1 VNDSEIVEKTIFV
14 TGATGYVGGRLV
26 PTLLRDGY
34 TVRCLAREPRK
45 LEARPWRS
53 DLKVE
58 VVAGDLSDITQLA
71 EQLAGCSSAYF
82 LVHSMEA
89 SGGKYAERDLELA
102 SHFAQAAAIAC
113 VRRII
118 YLGGLGELGDGLSR
132 HLRSRRD
139 VEAMLAS
146 TGVPVTTFRAA
157 MIIGSG
163 SASFEILRYLV
174 ERLPVMVTPSWV
186 TTESQPVAI
195 IDVLH
200 WLVRCLKVPATIG
213 QTLEIGGP
221 DILPYRDLM
230 RIMAE
235 ELHIPKRLIVPVP
248 ILTPRLSSLW
258 ISLVTPVSYKIA
270 RPLAEGLRNRVVV
283 TDDKTQLLMPHE
295 SLGVREA
302 IKRALQKIG
311 TNEVET
317 RWSVAGPILG
327 DPHWAGGKVFTDQR
341 SVMINAD
348 FASVFAAVCRIGG
361 GNGWYAGDLLWRLRG
376 WMDTLVGGPG
386 LRRGRRH
393 SEQVEFGETLD
404 FWRVI
409 GIDRNRSLS
418 LLAEMKLPGVA
429 MLNFDLDSEGES
441 ERTRLTMTA
450 RYRPK
455 GLIGILYWYAVVPLH
470 NIVFGGMLKGIRKTA
485 ETMHANKRSCENAS
499 APLKTERLGRQPGL
513 AGESQPP
520 FQKASK
526 SAEASN
532 LPDQSMTIPGYG
544 RARLWLG
551 ISAVGT
557 IVTLATL
564 VLALGAP
571 AKIQAAIDANT
582 GTQVVGLFLFLL
594 IYMAIQFPFDFMG
607 GYWLPKRFGRS
618 HLPLGTYL
626 ASLFRGTVVHGALM
640 FGAAV
645 LIMIA
650 GRYAGIAGT
659 VTAGLAIS
667 LILLRFRVRIAVIMS
682 QLSLVRNSGA
692 MTPYLDQLEVISVES
707 TDEGFTGG
715 IEGVLR
721 PHNQLLPLKWREVL
735 GHDGYQ
741 LAATRR
747 TLAIKTGSWKRGR
760 MVALLFTT
768 VGLLIAALAVGS
780 AQLGSASGT
789 IQLSLW
795 FTLWSFLGLL
805 TLPTLSRRGVI
816 EIDEQAQAAGHPTS
830 LIRVNTEIL
839 DRLQDG
845 EPMRPSWIETIF
857 HPVPSVENRLEGPR
871 SHYVVGFWDA
881 ARTSIYL
888 SLAGVGLL
896 GRAVHCNC
904 GRPSLWVFLPTD

>member
-1 VNDSEIVEKTIFV
+1 MNVPEIVEKSIFV

-26 PTLLRDGY
+26 PALLRAGY
-34 TVRCLAREPRK
+34 AVRCLAREPRK
-45 LEARPWRS
+45 LEERPWRGDS
-53 DLKVE
+53 KVD
-58 VVAGDLSDITQLA
+58 VVAGDLSDVGQIV
-71 EQLAGCSSAYF
+71 EQLQGCSVAYF

-89 SGGKYAERDLELA
+89 SGGKYAERDLQLA
-102 SHFAQAAAIAC
+102 SNFAQAAAIAG
-113 VRRII
+113 VQRII

-132 HLRSRRD
+132 HLRSRRE
-139 VEAMLAS
+139 VEEMLAS

-200 WLVRCLKVPATIG
+200 WLVRCLEVPETIG
-213 QTLEIGGP
+213 QTMEIGGP

-235 ELHIPKRLIVPVP
+235 ELHIPRRLIVPVP

-283 TDDKTQLLMPHE
+283 IDDKTQRLMPHE
-295 SLGVREA
+295 SLGVRDA
-302 IKRALQKIG
+302 IKRALQKIES
-311 TNEVET
+311 NEVET

-348 FASVFAAVCRIGG
+348 SASVFAAVCRIGG
-361 GNGWYAGDLLWRLRG
+361 GNGWYAGDVLWRLRG

-393 SEQVEFGETLD
+393 SERVEFGEALD
-404 FWRVI
+404 FWRVV
-409 GIDRNRSLS
+409 GIDRDRSLA

-441 ERTRLTMTA
+441 DRTKLTMTA

-455 GLIGILYWYAVVPLH
+455 GLMGILYWYAVVPLH

-485 ETMHANKRSCENAS
+485 EMTHFKKTNSVS
-499 APLKTERLGRQPGL
+499 DAPKETKT
-513 AGESQPP
+513 A
-520 FQKASK
+520 
-526 SAEASN
+526 
-532 LPDQSMTIPGYG
+532 PGYG

-557 IVTLATL
+557 MVTLSTMA
-564 VLALGAP
+564 LAFGIPSQFQPGA
-571 AKIQAAIDANT
+571 DASL
-582 GTQVVGLFLFLL
+582 GTQVIGLLMFF
-594 IYMAIQFPFDFMG
+594 IVYAMIQFPFDFMG

-618 HLPLGTYL
+618 HPNLGEYL
-626 ASLFRGTVVHGALM
+626 GGLFRGVASHSSLLLATAI
-640 FGAAV
+640 
-645 LIMIA
+645 LIMLA
-650 GRYAGIAGT
+650 GKYAGVAGT
-659 VTAGLAIS
+659 LAAGLVIS
-667 LILLRFRVRIAVIMS
+667 FLLLRLRVPIASVMS
-682 QLSLVRNSGA
+682 RLEIVPDPAVPTRSDEK
-692 MTPYLDQLEVISVES
+692 LDVASATS
-707 TDEGFTGG
+707 SDEGFTGG
-715 IEGVLR
+715 IVGVLR
-721 PHNQLLPLKWREVL
+721 PRFQILPMKWREVL
-735 GHDGYQ
+735 GPEGFD
-741 LAATRR
+741 LAVSRR
-747 TLAIKTGSWKRGR
+747 NWAMKTGSWRRGR
-760 MVALLFTT
+760 MVALFFTAT
-768 VGLLIAALAVGS
+768 GLLVAALLVGQ
-780 AQLGSASGT
+780 AQLGSAWGT

-795 FTLWSFLGLL
+795 FSLWSFLGLL

-816 EIDEQAQAAGHPTS
+816 EIDERAQAEGHS
-830 LIRVNTEIL
+830 ANLMRANTERL

-845 EPMRPSWIETIF
+845 EPMRPSLVETIF

-871 SHYVVGFWDA
+871 SHQVIGFWDA

-888 SLAGVGLL
+888 SLSGLGLL

>member
-1 VNDSEIVEKTIFV
+1 VNDSEIAGKTIFV

-26 PTLLRDGY
+26 PALLHAGY

-45 LEARPWRS
+45 LEERPWRE
-53 DLKVE
+53 DPKVE
-58 VVAGDLSDITQLA
+58 VVAGDLSDVSQIV
-71 EQLAGCSSAYF
+71 EQLRGCSVAYF
-82 LVHSMEA
+82 LIHSMEA
-89 SGGKYAERDLELA
+89 SGGKYAERDLQLA
-102 SHFAQAAAIAC
+102 SNFAQAAAIAGL
-113 VRRII
+113 RRII

-132 HLRSRRD
+132 HLRSRRE
-139 VEAMLAS
+139 VETMLAS

-174 ERLPVMVTPSWV
+174 ERLPIMVTPSWV
-186 TTESQPVAI
+186 ATESQPVAI

-200 WLVRCLKVPATIG
+200 WLVRCLEVSATIG

-235 ELHIPKRLIVPVP
+235 ELHIPKRLIVPIP

-283 TDDKTQLLMPHE
+283 TDDKTQRLMPHE
-295 SLGVREA
+295 SLGVRDA
-302 IKRALQKIG
+302 IRRALQKIG
-311 TNEVET
+311 ANEVET
-317 RWSVAGPILG
+317 RWSVAGPIVG

-348 FASVFAAVCRIGG
+348 SASVFAAVCRIGG
-361 GNGWYAGDLLWRLRG
+361 GNGWYAGDILWRIRG

-393 SEQVEFGETLD
+393 SERVEFGEALD
-404 FWRVI
+404 FWRVV
-409 GIDRNRSLS
+409 GINRDRSLA

-429 MLNFDLDSEGES
+429 MLNFDLDSEGEGD
-441 ERTRLTMTA
+441 RTQLTMTA

-485 ETMHANKRSCENAS
+485 EATYFNKTTPAS
-499 APLKTERLGRQPGL
+499 TLSTDTTA
-513 AGESQPP
+513 A
-520 FQKASK
+520 
-526 SAEASN
+526 
-532 LPDQSMTIPGYG
+532 PGYG

-557 IVTLATL
+557 MVSFATAALTL
-564 VLALGAP
+564 GIP
-571 AKIQAAIDANT
+571 SGPQSAIDANLA
-582 GTQVVGLFLFLL
+582 TQVIGLSLFFVIYVL
-594 IYMAIQFPFDFMG
+594 IQLPFDFLG
-607 GYWLPKRFGRS
+607 GFWLPKRFGRS
-618 HLPLGTYL
+618 HPGLGSF
-626 ASLFRGTVVHGALM
+626 AFNLFRGLAIHGVLLLV
-640 FGAAV
+640 AAILV
-645 LIMIA
+645 MVA
-650 GRYAGIAGT
+650 GNYAGIVGT
-659 VTAGLAIS
+659 VTMGLVIS
-667 LILLRFRVRIAVIMS
+667 FFLLRQRVQIASMMS
-682 QLSLVRNSGA
+682 QLALERDPVAMNSH
-692 MTPYLDQLEVISVES
+692 DKQQLSVINVQSD
-707 TDEGFTGG
+707 DEGFTGG
-715 IEGVLR
+715 IDGVLR
-721 PHNQLLPLKWREVL
+721 PRRQLLPMRWQRVL
-735 GHDGYQ
+735 GPDGYE
-741 LAATRR
+741 LAASRR
-747 TLAIKTGSWKRGR
+747 TLAMTTGSWLRGR
-760 MVALLFTT
+760 VIALSFTT
-768 VGLLIAALAVGS
+768 VGLLLAALLVGS
-780 AQLGSASGT
+780 PQLGTASGT

-816 EIDEQAQAAGHPTS
+816 EIDERAQAEGFSPA
-830 LIRVNTEIL
+830 LIRTNTERL

-845 EPMRPSWIETIF
+845 EPMRPSCIETIF

-871 SHYVVGFWDA
+871 SHHVIGFWDA

-888 SLAGVGLL
+888 SLAGLGLL

>member
-1 VNDSEIVEKTIFV
+1 MNDSETAPRLIFV
-14 TGATGYVGGRLV
+14 TGATGYAGGRLV
-26 PTLLRDGY
+26 PALLRAGY

-45 LEARPWRS
+45 LEERPWRS
-53 DLKVE
+53 DPKVD
-58 VVAGDLSDITQLA
+58 VVAGDLSDVDKIV
-71 EQLAGCSSAYF
+71 EQLQGCSAAYF

-89 SGGKYAERDLELA
+89 SGGRYAERDLQLA
-102 SHFAQAAAIAC
+102 SNFAKAAATAG
-113 VRRII
+113 VERII

-132 HLRSRRD
+132 HLRSRRE
-139 VEAMLAS
+139 VEETLAS

-186 TTESQPVAI
+186 STESQPVAI

-200 WLVRCLKVPATIG
+200 WLVRCLEVPETVG

-235 ELHIPKRLIVPVP
+235 ELRIPKRLIVPVP

-283 TDDKTQLLMPHE
+283 TDDTTQRLMPHE
-295 SLGVREA
+295 ALGVRDA
-302 IKRALQKIG
+302 IRRALQKIG
-311 TNEVET
+311 SNEVET

-348 FASVFAAVCRIGG
+348 AASVFAAVCRIGG
-361 GNGWYAGDLLWRLRG
+361 GNGWYAGDILWRIRG

-386 LRRGRRH
+386 LRRGRRD
-393 SEQVEFGETLD
+393 SERVEFGEALD
-404 FWRVI
+404 FWRVV

-418 LLAEMKLPGVA
+418 LLAEMKLPGIA
-429 MLNFDLDSEGES
+429 MLNFDLDSEDGAD
-441 ERTRLTMTA
+441 RTRLTMTA

-485 ETMHANKRSCENAS
+485 EATYSLKANIAS
-499 APLKTERLGRQPGL
+499 GSPKETT
-513 AGESQPP
+513 
-520 FQKASK
+520 
-526 SAEASN
+526 
-532 LPDQSMTIPGYG
+532 SMPGYG

-557 IVTLATL
+557 MVTLST
-564 VLALGAP
+564 LALTVGIPPFLVPEVDAGFGMQV
-571 AKIQAAIDANT
+571 ASILLFIGFYMMIQ
-582 GTQVVGLFLFLL
+582 L
-594 IYMAIQFPFDFMG
+594 PFDVMG
-607 GYWLPKRFGRS
+607 GYWLPKRYGRA
-618 HLPLGTYL
+618 HLDAADFVARL
-626 ASLFRGTVVHGALM
+626 ARGVAVHGSLLLL
-640 FGAAV
+640 AAT
-645 LIMIA
+645 LIMLA
-650 GRYAGIAGT
+650 GKYAGIAGT
-659 VTAGLAIS
+659 VVGGLAIS
-667 LILLRFRVRIAVIMS
+667 LLLLRFRVQIASLMS
-682 QLSLVRNSGA
+682 PLTLVGNPIETETRQEA
-692 MTPYLDQLEVISVES
+692 QRLEVINAES
-707 TDEGFTGG
+707 ADEGFTGG
-715 IEGVLR
+715 IVGVLR
-721 PHNQLLPLKWREVL
+721 PRFHLLPMKWREVL
-735 GHDGYQ
+735 GPDGFT
-741 LAATRR
+741 LAAGRR
-747 TLAIKTGSWKRGR
+747 ALAIKTGSWQRGR
-760 MVALLFTT
+760 MVALAFTA
-768 VGLLIAALAVGS
+768 VGLLISSLLVGAS
-780 AQLGSASGT
+780 QLGTAVGT

-795 FTLWSFLGLL
+795 FSLWSFLGLL

-816 EIDEQAQAAGHPTS
+816 EIDERAQAEGYPAS
-830 LIRVNTEIL
+830 VIRTNTERL
-839 DRLQDG
+839 DQLQDG
-845 EPMRPSWIETIF
+845 EPVRPSLVETIF

-871 SHYVVGFWDA
+871 SHHVIGFWDA
-881 ARTSIYL
+881 ARTTIYL
-888 SLAGVGLL
+888 SISGLGLL